1 MEILRTDHKY
11 FISPLSDWRILDIK
25 GLMECSTME
34 QFKKYEYVKKLMQK
48 MKANNFVNV
57 YRCAFNKKNYY
68 FLTSKAEKF
77 INQDQK
83 ASLSEETYY
92 HDAMVSSIGVE
103 LSKIKPFVE
112 KVELEHVIKNGKTKT
127 SFDEI
132 IPDARIKGAFNQKPF
147 LIAIEVEI
155 HQKEKSRILLKAKS
169 YLKNGMYDYA
179 FYFFP
184 DERLMNNYAKVLKS
198 DVGEEFNKKI
208 FLFTAPEIF
217 CGKNSL
223 GEGVGLI
230 NGNSKNIFEL
240 FGVVP

>member
-1 MEILRTDHKY
+1 MDMLKTDHKY

-25 GLMECSTME
+25 GLMDCSRMA
-34 QFKKYEYVKKLMQK
+34 QYKNYEYVKKLMQR
-48 MKANNFVNV
+48 MKANNFINV

-68 FLTSKAEKF
+68 FLTTKAEKF

-92 HDAMVSSIGVE
+92 HDAMVSSICVE

-127 SFDEI
+127 NFDEI
-132 IPDARIKGAFNQKPF
+132 IPDARIKGVFNQKPF

-155 HQKEKSRILLKAKS
+155 HQKEKSRILLKANS
-169 YLKNGMYDYA
+169 YIKNVMYDYV

-184 DERLMNNYAKVLKS
+184 DERLMNNYAKAMKFEI
-198 DVGEEFNKKI
+198 GEAFNKKI
-208 FLFTAPEIF
+208 FLFTAPEVF

-223 GEGVGLI
+223 QNGVGLI
-230 NGNSKNIFEL
+230 NGNSKSVLEL
-240 FGVVP
+240 FGVIP

>member
-1 MEILRTDHKY
+1 MDC
-11 FISPLSDWRILDIK
+11 SPLAQYK
-25 GLMECSTME
+25 N
-34 QFKKYEYVKKLMQK
+34 YEYVKKLMQR
-48 MKANNFVNV
+48 MKANNFINV

-92 HDAMVSSIGVE
+92 HDAMVSSICVE

-112 KVELEHVIKNGKTKT
+112 KVELEHIIKNGSTKN
-127 SFDEI
+127 SYDEI
-132 IPDARIKGAFNQKPF
+132 IPDARIKGMFNDKSF

-169 YLKNGMYDYA
+169 YLKNTLYDYV

-184 DERLMNNYAKVLKS
+184 DERLMNNYAKILKNEI
-198 DVGEEFNKKI
+198 GEEFNEKI
-208 FLFTAPEIF
+208 FLFIAPRIF

-223 GEGVGLI
+223 ENGTGII
-230 NGNSKNIFEL
+230 NGNFKNIFEL